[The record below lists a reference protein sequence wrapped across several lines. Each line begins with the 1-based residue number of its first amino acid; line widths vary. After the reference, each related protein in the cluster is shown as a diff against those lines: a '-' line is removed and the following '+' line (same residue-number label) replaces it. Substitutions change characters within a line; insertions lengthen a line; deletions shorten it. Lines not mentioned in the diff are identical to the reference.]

1 MAEQQAQGSL
11 EDQLRSMILTNVT
24 IGITP
29 DSATGHM
36 ANQQQQN
43 WRSRGRGRGRG
54 RPYSNRG
61 GTHWAGTEHQHR
73 GFPAAPPEQNMAPQ
87 STPRVLQRPYNPNGN
102 TSNIA
107 QSAGPSRP
115 YAPHGQQPRRGQAMR
130 SPYATS
136 FNGGFQQHQVS
147 DPTLQAAY
155 LDHVASVEI
164 PKAEIAKEEFEGKET
179 FRQQLEAV
187 CQKEFADKYTGD
199 IASIKLVTFGSIASG
214 FATPGSD
221 MDLAIVP
228 QWNDPSK
235 SQETSIDRDI
245 PRLLERAVLDVKMG
259 GRLLTRT
266 RVPILKVCQMPTEEL
281 YNALFEERQK
291 WDQLPEEEQYAL
303 PAPPGVIS
311 HNPTELQEKVKSPQ
325 VNDSQSF
332 PTLAE
337 AKAAKGIVRS
347 APSVKVIEH
356 GDDSK
361 AEVAQAPATDGRK
374 ENNAPKETEDAVD
387 PSKNQQ
393 PRGPRKWL
401 REKKLGPLDFPK
413 VGVGIQCD
421 INFENPLAIHNTQ
434 LLRCYSLTDSRV
446 RPMVLFVKAWAK
458 RRKINSAYSGT
469 LSSYGWV
476 LMVLHY
482 LVNMA
487 NPPVCPNLQ
496 SSWRP
501 TTTKAEDLQQ
511 ILQET
516 TVSGYAVRFWHDEA
530 AIAQLASAGQLS
542 RNTQSI
548 GELLR
553 GFFHYYASIAQPS
566 HYGQK
571 HWSFFWATEVL
582 SLRTPGGIRQKT
594 EKGWTKATTTISNGK
609 EVRQRYLFAIE
620 DPFELDHNV
629 ARTVTH
635 DGIVAIRDELRRA
648 GRILNAVGRGQ
659 TPEGGLFDEVV
670 EQAPPVTPNRTQA
683 ESETAPPLADTAG
696 AGGSVVENELSTVAA
711 VTGVPVPVAG
721 TCEPGT
727 HV

>member
-1 MAEQQAQGSL
+1 MAQQQAQASL

-24 IGITP
+24 IGSAP
-29 DSATGHM
+29 DSTTGHM
-36 ANQQQQN
+36 ANHHQPN

-54 RPYSNRG
+54 RPYPLRG
-61 GTHWAGTEHQHR
+61 GTHSAGAEHQHR
-73 GFPAAPPEQNMAPQ
+73 GFPVAPPEQNMAPQ
-87 STPRVLQRPYNPNGN
+87 STPRVLQRPYHPSGN
-102 TSNIA
+102 APNIA

-115 YAPHGQQPRRGQAMR
+115 FAPRGQQPRRGQAVR

-155 LDHVASVEI
+155 LDHLASLEI
-164 PKAEIAKEEFEGKET
+164 PKAEIAKEELGEKDT
-179 FRQQLEAV
+179 FRQRLEAI
-187 CQKEFADKYTGD
+187 CQKEFSDKYTGD

-214 FATPGSD
+214 FATLGSD

-228 QWNDPSK
+228 QWKDPAR
-235 SQETSIDRDI
+235 SQEMSIDRGI
-245 PRLLERAVLDVKMG
+245 PRLLERAVLDAKMG

-266 RVPILKVCQMPTEEL
+266 RVPILKVCQKPTEEL

-291 WDQLPEEEQYAL
+291 WDQLPEEEQYAP
-303 PAPPGVIS
+303 PAAPGAAPQ
-311 HNPTELQEKVKSPQ
+311 NQTGLQEKVKSPQ
-325 VNDSQSF
+325 MNDSQSF

-337 AKAAKGIVRS
+337 AKAAKGTMRS
-347 APSVKVIEH
+347 APSVKVGEH
-356 GDDSK
+356 GDAGK
-361 AEVAQAPATDGRK
+361 GEALQLPTADGPK
-374 ENNAPKETEDAVD
+374 ENDGHKETGDAAE
-387 PSKNQQ
+387 PAKNQQ

-401 REKKLGPLDFPK
+401 REKKLGPLDFPQ

-434 LLRCYSLTDSRV
+434 LLRCYSLTDPRV
-446 RPMVLFVKAWAK
+446 RPIVLFVKAWAK
-458 RRKINSAYSGT
+458 RRKVNSAYSGT

-482 LVNMA
+482 LVNIV

-501 TTTKAEDLQQ
+501 TTTKAEDLQHM
-511 ILQET
+511 LQET
-516 TVSGYAVRFWHDEA
+516 TVGGYAVRFWHDEA

-542 RNTQSI
+542 RNMQSI

-553 GFFHYYASIAQPS
+553 RFFHYYASIAQPS
-566 HYGQK
+566 NYGQK
-571 HWSFFWATEVL
+571 QWSFFWATEVL

-594 EKGWTKATTTISNGK
+594 EKGWTKATTTVSNGK

-648 GRILNAVGRGQ
+648 GRILSAVGRGQ

-670 EQAPPVTPNRTQA
+670 EQAPPATPNKTEA
-683 ESETAPPLADTAG
+683 ETETAAAATA
-696 AGGSVVENELSTVAA
+696 
-711 VTGVPVPVAG
+711 VPVPAADVGGLGAG
-721 TCEPGT
+721 I
-727 HV
+727 

>member
-1 MAEQQAQGSL
+1 MAEQQAQSSL

-24 IGITP
+24 IGSTP
-29 DSATGHM
+29 DSSNAHM
-36 ANQQQQN
+36 SNHHQQN

-54 RPYSNRG
+54 RPYAPRG
-61 GTHWAGTEHQHR
+61 GNYWAGTEHQHR

-87 STPRVLQRPYNPNGN
+87 STPRTLQRPYDNGN
-102 TSNIA
+102 TLNLA
-107 QSAGPSRP
+107 HSAGPSRP
-115 YAPHGQQPRRGQAMR
+115 YGPHGHPPRRGQTMR
-130 SPYATS
+130 SSYA
-136 FNGGFQQHQVS
+136 NGGFQQHQVS
-147 DPTLQAAY
+147 DLTLQAAY
-155 LDHVASVEI
+155 LDHLASLEI
-164 PKAEIAKEEFEGKET
+164 PKAEISKEEFEEKET

-187 CQKEFADKYTGD
+187 CQKEFTNKYSGD

-228 QWNDPSK
+228 QWKDPTK
-235 SQETSIDRDI
+235 SQDSSIDRDI
-245 PRLLERAVLDVKMG
+245 PRLLERAVLDAKMG

-266 RVPILKVCQMPTEEL
+266 RVPILKVCQKPTEDL

-291 WDQLPEEEQYAL
+291 WDQLPEEEQYAA
-303 PAPPGVIS
+303 PAVPGAAVQ
-311 HNPTELQEKVKSPQ
+311 NPSEPQEQVNSPQ

-337 AKAAKGIVRS
+337 AKAVKGIARS
-347 APSVKVIEH
+347 APSAKVIEH
-356 GDDSK
+356 DDEGK
-361 AEVAQAPATDGRK
+361 AEVLQAPAFDGFK
-374 ENNAPKETEDAVD
+374 ENNGPKDIADAAD

-393 PRGPRKWL
+393 PRGPKKWL
-401 REKKLGPLDFPK
+401 RERKSGPLDFPK

-421 INFENPLAIHNTQ
+421 VNFENPLAIHNTQ
-434 LLRCYSLTDSRV
+434 LLRCYSLTDPRV
-446 RPMVLFVKAWAK
+446 RPMVLFIKAWAK

-511 ILQET
+511 ILEQT
-516 TVSGYAVRFWHDEA
+516 TVGGYAVRFWHDEP
-530 AIAQLASAGQLS
+530 AIVQLASAGQLS

-553 GFFHYYASIAQPS
+553 GFFHYYASIPQPN

-648 GRILNAVGRGQ
+648 GRILNSVGRGQ
-659 TPEGGLFDEVV
+659 APEGGLFDEVV
-670 EQAPPVTPNRTQA
+670 EQAPPVTPNKT
-683 ESETAPPLADTAG
+683 EDGSETAAPVAEGAAGETDDGADKSTTPAATNYAAPG
-696 AGGSVVENELSTVAA
+696 AG
-711 VTGVPVPVAG
+711 TG
-721 TCEPGT
+721 
-727 HV
+727 

>member
-1 MAEQQAQGSL
+1 MAEQHAQSSL
-11 EDQLRSMILTNVT
+11 EDELRSMILTNVT
-24 IGITP
+24 IGSIP
-29 DSATGHM
+29 DSSTTHM
-36 ANQQQQN
+36 ANHHQQN
-43 WRSRGRGRGRG
+43 WRSRGRGRARG
-54 RPYSNRG
+54 RPYAPRG
-61 GTHWAGTEHQHR
+61 GHHWAGTEHQQR
-73 GFPAAPPEQNMAPQ
+73 GFLVAPPEQNTAPQ
-87 STPRVLQRPYNPNGN
+87 SMPRIIQRPYNPNGN
-102 TSNIA
+102 ILNPV

-115 YAPHGQQPRRGQAMR
+115 YGPHEHQPRRGQAMR

-136 FNGGFQQHQVS
+136 SNGGFQQHQVS
-147 DPTLQAAY
+147 DPALQAIY
-155 LDHVASVEI
+155 LDHLASLEV
-164 PKAEIAKEEFEGKET
+164 PKAEITQEEFEEKET
-179 FRQQLEAV
+179 FRQQLESV
-187 CQKEFADKYTGD
+187 CQKEFADKYNGD

-214 FATPGSD
+214 FATLGSD

-228 QWNDPSK
+228 QWKDPTK
-235 SQETSIDRDI
+235 SQESSIDRDI
-245 PRLLERAVLDVKMG
+245 PRLLERAVLDAKMG

-266 RVPILKVCQMPTEEL
+266 RVPILKVCQKPTEDL
-281 YNALFEERQK
+281 YNALFEERQH
-291 WDQLPEEEQYAL
+291 WDQLPEEERYAV
-303 PAPPGVIS
+303 PAAPGALVQ
-311 HNPTELQEKVKSPQ
+311 NPSEAQEQDKSPQ

-337 AKAAKGIVRS
+337 AKAAKGIMRS
-347 APSVKVIEH
+347 APSVRVNDRY
-356 GDDSK
+356 DDGK
-361 AEVAQAPATDGRK
+361 AEVLQAPASDGFK
-374 ENNAPKETEDAVD
+374 ENSVAKETADTAER
-387 PSKNQQ
+387 SKNQQ
-393 PRGPRKWL
+393 PRGPKKWL
-401 REKKLGPLDFPK
+401 RERKSGPLDFPK

-421 INFENPLAIHNTQ
+421 VNFENPLAIHNTQ
-434 LLRCYSLTDSRV
+434 LLRCYSLTDPRV

-458 RRKINSAYSGT
+458 RRKVNSAYSGT

-496 SSWRP
+496 SSWRA

-511 ILQET
+511 LLDHTI
-516 TVSGYAVRFWHDEA
+516 VGGYAVRFWHDEA
-530 AIAQLASAGQLS
+530 AIARLASDGQLS

-648 GRILNAVGRGQ
+648 GRLLNSVGRGQ
-659 TPEGGLFDEVV
+659 VPEGGLFDEVV
-670 EQAPPVTPNRTQA
+670 EQAPPVTPNTA
-683 ESETAPPLADTAG
+683 EAGSEAAMLAVEGAAVETSGG
-696 AGGSVVENELSTVAA
+696 AGNSTMAA
-711 VTGVPVPVAG
+711 ATNHSAPVAG
-721 TCEPGT
+721 TG
-727 HV
+727 